1 MTGLPI
7 LDMSLVNVIKQLM
20 ENIKND
26 IDPHKSMDGIADL
39 VEDNTL
45 SRKDEY
51 KPLLRSV
58 CDVLREKGFPSTA
71 DFLIK
76 QWRL

>member
-39 VEDNTL
+39 VEDNKL
-45 SRKDEY
+45 SMKDEY

>member
-39 VEDNTL
+39 VEDNKL
-45 SRKDEY
+45 GRKDEY

>member
-39 VEDNTL
+39 VEDNKL
-45 SRKDEY
+45 SMKDEY

-76 QWRL
+76 QWLL